1 LTTQG
6 RLLSVNFSASPI
18 VGRATLTIEASRTTT
33 NWAVQSRIRA
43 IQRLSRAAVT
53 SVMTEGL
60 NIQSA

>member
-6 RLLSVNFSASPI
+6 RPLSLNSSASPI

-43 IQRLSRAAVT
+43 IQRLSRA
-53 SVMTEGL
+53 
-60 NIQSA
+60 SATPVI